1 MSYEKQTFKD
11 GQVLTAAHLNHI
23 EDGIATVEASIPSA
37 SPTAG
42 LTETEKAL
50 LLALFGDATYK
61 TETGAAKLA
70 ELTALWGGSA
80 APQEVTIRTSSY
92 GEGDTSMA
100 WSTTTPKTNYIPC
113 PFSVK
118 KALTLKKLR
127 FLVTTDNALGL
138 RVGVSDVTSG
148 TAVDLDEQAVPS
160 VAGTTEVNYAC
171 SIAMEAGKKYR
182 IWVVT
187 SDNAKTMAYP
197 LLMDESVAENDYFS
211 IVSETA
217 GDYLWSNAKIKF
229 MGWVTVEV

>member
-23 EDGIATVEASIPSA
+23 EDGIAAAESA
-37 SPTAG
+37 SG
-42 LTETEKAL
+42 
-50 LLALFGDATYK
+50 
-61 TETGAAKLA
+61 GASAA
-70 ELTALWGGSA
+70 LTALWGGSA

-92 GEGDTSMA
+92 GEGDTNMA
-100 WSTTTPKTNYIPC
+100 WSTTTPKTNYIRC

-127 FLVTTDNALGL
+127 FLVNTDNALGL

-148 TAVDLDEQAVPS
+148 TAVDLGEQAVPS

-171 SIAMEAGKKYR
+171 SIAMEAGKKYSL
-182 IWVVT
+182 WVAT

-197 LLMDESVAENDYFS
+197 LLTDEYVAGNDYVS

-217 GDYLWSNAKIKF
+217 GDYQWSNTKIKF
-229 MGWVTVEV
+229 MGFVTVEV

>member
-1 MSYEKQTFKD
+1 MSYEKQNFAD
-11 GQVLTAAHLNHI
+11 GQTLTAAHLNHM
-23 EDGIATVEASIPSA
+23 EDGIAAAESA
-37 SPTAG
+37 SGGASAA

-70 ELTALWGGSA
+70 ELKTLWGGSA

-92 GEGDTSMA
+92 GEGDTNMA
-100 WSTTTPKTNYIPC
+100 WSTTTPKTNYIRC

-127 FLVTTDNALGL
+127 FLVDNALGL

-148 TAVDLDEQAVPS
+148 TAVDMNEQAVPS

-171 SIAMEAGKKYR
+171 SIAMEAGKKYSL
-182 IWVVT
+182 WVAT

-197 LLMDESVAENDYFS
+197 LLVDEYVAENDYVS

-217 GDYLWSNAKIKF
+217 GDYLWSNVKIKF
-229 MGWVTVEV
+229 MGFVTVEV

>member
-1 MSYEKQTFKD
+1 MSYEKQNFAD
-11 GQVLTAAHLNHI
+11 GQTLTAAHLNHI
-23 EDGIATVEASIPSA
+23 EEGIAAAEGASGGA
-37 SPTAG
+37 AAG

-50 LLALFGDATYK
+50 LLALFNDTTFKTDA
-61 TETGAAKLA
+61 GAAKLA

-92 GEGDTSMA
+92 GGGDANMA
-100 WSTTTPKTNYIPC
+100 WSTTTPKTNYIRC

-127 FLVTTDNALGL
+127 FLVNTDNALGL

-148 TAVDLDEQAVPS
+148 TAVDLGEQAVPS

-171 SIAMEAGKKYR
+171 SVAMEAGKKYSL
-182 IWVVT
+182 WVAT

-197 LLMDESVAENDYFS
+197 LLTDEYVAGNDYVS
-211 IVSETA
+211 IVSETV
-217 GDYLWSNAKIKF
+217 GDYLWSNAKVKF

>member
-1 MSYEKQTFKD
+1 MSYEKQNFTD
-11 GQVLTAAHLNHI
+11 GQTLTAAHLNHI
-23 EDGIATVEASIPSA
+23 EDGIAAAESA
-37 SPTAG
+37 SGGAAAG

-50 LLALFGDATYK
+50 LLALFNDTTFKTDA
-61 TETGAAKLA
+61 GAAKLA
-70 ELTALWGGSA
+70 ELTTLWGGSA

-100 WSTTTPKTNYIPC
+100 WSTTTPKTNYIHC

-148 TAVDLDEQAVPS
+148 TAVDLDERAVPS

-182 IWVVT
+182 LWVAT

-197 LLMDESVAENDYFS
+197 LLMDESVAGNDYFS

>member
-1 MSYEKQTFKD
+1 MSYEKQNFAD
-11 GQVLTAAHLNHI
+11 GQTLTAAHLNHM
-23 EDGIATVEASIPSA
+23 EDGIAAAESA
-37 SPTAG
+37 SGGASAA

-50 LLALFGDATYK
+50 LLALFNDTTFKTDA
-61 TETGAAKLA
+61 GAAKLA

-92 GEGDTSMA
+92 GEGDAGMA
-100 WSTTTPKTNYIPC
+100 WNTTTPKTGYIKF

-127 FLVTTDNALGL
+127 FLVNTDNALGL

-148 TAVDLDEQAVPS
+148 TAVDLGEQAVPS

-171 SIAMEAGKKYR
+171 SIAMEAGKKYSL
-182 IWVVT
+182 WVAT

-197 LLMDESVAENDYFS
+197 LLTDEYVAGNDYFS

-217 GDYLWSNAKIKF
+217 GDYQWSNTKIKF
-229 MGWVTVEV
+229 MGFVTVEV

>member
-23 EDGIATVEASIPSA
+23 EDGIAAAESA
-37 SPTAG
+37 SGGAAAG

-50 LLALFGDATYK
+50 LLALFNDTTFKTDA
-61 TETGAAKLA
+61 GAAKLA
-70 ELTALWGGSA
+70 ELTALWGGSTGA
-80 APQEVTIRTSSY
+80 QEVTIRTSSY
-92 GEGDTSMA
+92 GEGDAGMA
-100 WSTTTPKTNYIPC
+100 WSTTTPKTGYISF

-148 TAVDLDEQAVPS
+148 TAVDLNEQAVPS

-171 SIAMEAGKKYR
+171 SIAMEVGKKYR
-182 IWVVT
+182 LWVAT

-197 LLMDESVAENDYFS
+197 LLTDEHVAANDYVS
-211 IVSETA
+211 VVSETA
-217 GDYLWSNAKIKF
+217 GDYQWSNAKITF